1 MSAPGI
7 QLSSEPQLTYFQ
19 PTIRQYLQG
28 IRDAVGSNNLA
39 AARQAFAQL
48 TKAVPPPTQGASGK
62 ADELAARV
70 GQGMQAL
77 GQALETSDFAAAQ
90 QAVAGLRT
98 SFQSISQEPVP
109 KQPSVAEESGSSTG
123 GGVSDGG
130 PNLSVRA

>member
-7 QLSSEPQLTYFQ
+7 QLSSEPQFTYFQ

-48 TKAVPPPTQGASGK
+48 TKAVPAPTQGVSGK

-77 GQALETSDFAAAQ
+77 GQALETSDLAAAQ

-98 SFQSISQEPVP
+98 SFQSISDEPV
-109 KQPSVAEESGSSTG
+109 QNQRSVAEESGSSNG
-123 GGVSDGG
+123 AGSDGG

>member
-48 TKAVPPPTQGASGK
+48 TKAVPAPTQGVSGK

-70 GQGMQAL
+70 GQGIQAL

-98 SFQSISQEPVP
+98 SFQSISDEPVQ
-109 KQPSVAEESGSSTG
+109 KQAIVAEESGSSNG
-123 GGVSDGG
+123 AGVSDGG